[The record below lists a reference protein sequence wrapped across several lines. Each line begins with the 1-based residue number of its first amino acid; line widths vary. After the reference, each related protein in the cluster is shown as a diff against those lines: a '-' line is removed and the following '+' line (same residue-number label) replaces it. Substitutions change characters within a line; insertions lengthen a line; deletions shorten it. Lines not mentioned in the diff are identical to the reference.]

1 MISSSNHIV
10 SGYDAELSRLTN
22 DLTDLGTLVSEMV
35 ADAMQ
40 AFKKRDSIKAQ
51 QVIDRDELANAL
63 QFKIDEAVQRII
75 ALRNPVAQDLR
86 SIISATRIA
95 SDLERVGDLSEGIAR
110 RAMIINEE
118 KRIDMARS
126 VYRMGKQVR
135 KQLAGALDTLLKGDA
150 IAALHYWQADSDLDD
165 LYDSIFREL
174 VTVMMGDPRTIP
186 ACTELLFVA
195 KNLERI
201 GDHATN
207 ICEAVYFTIKATQL
221 ISDPALTKFNPDYD
235 GSETR

>member
-1 MISSSNHIV
+1 MISSNSHIV

-35 ADAMQ
+35 GDAMQ
-40 AFKKRDSIKAQ
+40 AFKKRDSIQAQ
-51 QVIDRDELANAL
+51 QVIDRDVNANAL

-86 SIISATRIA
+86 SIIGATRIA
-95 SDLERVGDLSEGIAR
+95 SDLERVGDLAEGIAR

-207 ICEAVYFTIKATQL
+207 ICEAVYFTVKATQL
-221 ISDPALTKFNPDYD
+221 ISDPALANFNPDFD
-235 GSETR
+235 GS

>member
-1 MISSSNHIV
+1 MISSSSHIV

-35 ADAMQ
+35 GDAMQ
-40 AFKKRDSIKAQ
+40 AFKKRDSIMAQ
-51 QVIDRDELANAL
+51 KVIDRDHEANAL

-75 ALRNPVAQDLR
+75 ALRNPVALDLR
-86 SIISATRIA
+86 SIIGATRIA
-95 SDLERVGDLSEGIAR
+95 SDLERVGDLSEGIAK

-118 KRIDMARS
+118 KRIDIAKS

-135 KQLAGALDTLLKGDA
+135 KQLAGALDTLLKGDS

-165 LYDSIFREL
+165 LYDAIFREL

-207 ICEAVYFTIKATQL
+207 ICEAVYFTVKATQL
-221 ISDPALTKFNPDYD
+221 INDPALDALRQD
-235 GSETR
+235 GEINESR